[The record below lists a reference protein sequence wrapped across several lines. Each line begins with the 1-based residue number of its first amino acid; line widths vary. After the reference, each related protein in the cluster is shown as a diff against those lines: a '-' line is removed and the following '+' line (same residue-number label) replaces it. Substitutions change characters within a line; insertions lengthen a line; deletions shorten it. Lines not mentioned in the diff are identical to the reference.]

1 MMGTITSAVDP
12 SFYTERALQLQTEAK
27 KVILALN
34 GSSIPSIEVVKDV
47 VFKHLIPLLTALQEL
62 PSSPPLINQVKVVCS
77 FSLKLLCQNLAM
89 KTYFFQKGLVSAEK
103 VFPFKLLP
111 ATVHFAYQLAC
122 LQKPIL
128 GEEKKIATS
137 KGSLTPFKILKHDSF
152 SNICKPID
160 NPTELHIHYYL
171 SGIPHVLPVSW
182 STNETLATPLCDCDF
197 YEATNEGKL
206 YLSPQ
211 DSLSIVKQIL
221 IALSYIHGA
230 GIVHC
235 DIKEENI
242 LLKRD
247 PITRGIT
254 AYLGDFGA
262 SELIGALPRN
272 KGTIHFMAPET
283 LSYALIAPTTPPLTA
298 HPSRDIWALGM
309 ILWSCTHQEELIGTF
324 HDSKKIAISKI
335 LNLTREGIVG
345 KIDLATSDC
354 NLRDLLKQMLEL
366 DPEKRITA
374 QQALAHPFLLTKQ
387 G

>member
-12 SFYTERALQLQTEAK
+12 SFYTERALKLQNGAK
-27 KVILALN
+27 QIILALN
-34 GSSIPSIEVVKDV
+34 GNSIPSIEVVKDV

-128 GEEKKIATS
+128 GEEKKISTS
-137 KGSLTPFKILKHDSF
+137 KGPLTPFKILNHDPF

-160 NPTELHIHYYL
+160 NPTELPIHYYL
-171 SGIPHVLPVSW
+171 SGLPHVLPVSW

-206 YLSPQ
+206 YLSPL
-211 DSLSIVKQIL
+211 DCLSIVKQIF

-247 PITRGIT
+247 PITKAIT

-262 SELIGALPRN
+262 SALIGTLPSS
-272 KGTIHFMAPET
+272 KATIHFMAPET
-283 LSYALIAPTTPPLTA
+283 LSHPLIGPTPPLTA
-298 HPSRDIWALGM
+298 HPSRDIWALGL
-309 ILWSCTHQEELIGTF
+309 ILWSCTHEEEFIGTF

-335 LNLTREGIVG
+335 LNLTPQEIVG
-345 KIDLATSDC
+345 KIDLATPDY